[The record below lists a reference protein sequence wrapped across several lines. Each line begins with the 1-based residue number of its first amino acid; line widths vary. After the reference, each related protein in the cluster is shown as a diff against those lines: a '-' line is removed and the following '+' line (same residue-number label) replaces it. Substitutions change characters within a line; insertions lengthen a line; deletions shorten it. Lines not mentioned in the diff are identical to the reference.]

1 MYNDSCTAHAHCRKP
16 LKNYLCRIPAC
27 TALQEDKY
35 RQHGFDLRRYERLQ
49 RDVRRYERY
58 LRRATDQH
66 VSVFP
71 DEEKRD
77 VGGTSGAQLMS

>member
-1 MYNDSCTAHAHCRKP
+1 MTPALHMLTVGNPYKLLVLN
-16 LKNYLCRIPAC
+16 PAC

-71 DEEKRD
+71 DEEKVD
-77 VGGTSGAQLMS
+77 VGGVSGARLTS